1 MEDKDKYRVFSLLE
15 AGQTP
20 RDVADDTGVSYAS
33 VLRLSN
39 QFKEAKQNGTLNRL
53 LDTDK
58 VLIEHLGEEVGL
70 VETASELTK
79 GLDGLERLSS
89 DLQKTAINI
98 NSRINSLVLSVEHP
112 SELQIYAD
120 ILCNLQKSFINTNA
134 VQVNVQN
141 NIGGDNAPKY
151 TKFLSDKPGG
161 S

>member
-70 VETASELTK
+70 VETASELT
-79 GLDGLERLSS
+79 RR
-89 DLQKTAINI
+89 DL
-98 NSRINSLVLSVEHP
+98 
-112 SELQIYAD
+112 
-120 ILCNLQKSFINTNA
+120 
-134 VQVNVQN
+134 
-141 NIGGDNAPKY
+141 
-151 TKFLSDKPGG
+151 
-161 S
+161 